1 MQRSFCCCDL
11 NLSGD
16 NHVTTSR
23 VEVSFSVMQL
33 RLVVGKIIGIAG
45 MSLLGTCVGVA
56 SFVGFVP
63 MRFKSVRKKLRWDL
77 LKVHLFQRV

>member
-1 MQRSFCCCDL
+1 M
-11 NLSGD
+11 
-16 NHVTTSR
+16 TTSR
-23 VEVSFSVMQL
+23 VKVSFSVMQL

-63 MRFKSVRKKLRWDL
+63 MRAKKMTSLGSSEGAPLPKGLSVPDL
-77 LKVHLFQRV
+77 VATSASG